1 MAKDNNP
8 LGVLIQALPDT
19 STQAKNAFKLALET
33 LTKGITVDVTV
44 IPGKGTKDAISQV
57 QKVQSTMADQ
67 ANKVEKLGLDK
78 SVKANKDALTQKA
91 NDTKKALNEEKVAIE
106 KHQREISNI
115 LRTSVKKVN
124 GMLKSESVTTDLGNY
139 ITQTKTRVPN
149 KDGTTILT
157 DTRQNLGKQTKE
169 IQDAIKRREEIIA
182 TSQKTIAQSA
192 SYGIT
197 EKNSQQVRDLI
208 DVTEK
213 YKVATDQNV
222 VSLSQEVL
230 QKEKALTR
238 SKQFQ
243 TVKLN
248 ERKAIATVTAELDR
262 YLATNTKIGSRAD
275 KTGLVSQ
282 FQLLRSQ
289 AVSGQLGKEEY
300 RTQLAELKQKTIELG
315 LETET
320 LSSSVKRLFSKH
332 FAVGIAML
340 GLGAVQ
346 QTLRQMLATVK
357 ELDKAIVNLQVATG
371 YTYEQASELLVTYT
385 KLGQQIGATTS
396 QVAESGNTWLRQ
408 GYSIEDSNK
417 LIVDSMM
424 LSKLGML
431 ESADA
436 AKYLTSAVKGYK
448 LGVDEATG
456 VVDKLTAVDMQS
468 AVDAGGIAEAMAST
482 ANGARLAGVEIDKL
496 VGIVSA
502 VGEVTQKDKIFVSLI
517 SNNY

>member
-1 MAKDNNP
+1 MANP

-19 STQAKNAFKLALET
+19 STEAKNAFKLALET

-44 IPGKGTKDAISQV
+44 RPGKGTKDAISQV

-91 NDTKKALNEEKVAIE
+91 NDTKKALNEEKVAVE

-182 TSQKTIAQSA
+182 TSQKTIAQSM
-192 SYGIT
+192 SYGINEET
-197 EKNSQQVRDLI
+197 SQQVRDLI

-213 YKVATDQNV
+213 YGVATDKNV

-243 TVKLN
+243 TVQLN

-262 YLATNTKIGSRAD
+262 YLATNTKISSNKD
-275 KTGLVSQ
+275 KSLYSQ
-282 FQLLRSQ
+282 FQLLRSK
-289 AVSGQLGKEEY
+289 AVGGQLGKEEY

-340 GLGAVQ
+340 GLGAIQ
-346 QTLRQMLATVK
+346 QTFSQMLATVK

-371 YTYEQASELLVTYT
+371 YTYGQASELLVTYT

>member
-1 MAKDNNP
+1 MANP

-19 STQAKNAFKLALET
+19 STEAKNAFKLALET

-44 IPGKGTKDAISQV
+44 RPGKGTEGAISQV

-67 ANKVEKLGLDK
+67 ANKVEKLWLDK

-91 NDTKKALNEEKVAIE
+91 NDAKKALNEEKVAVE

-182 TSQKTIAQSA
+182 TSQKTIAQSV

-213 YKVATDQNV
+213 YKVSTDQST

-262 YLATNTKIGSRAD
+262 YLATNTKISSNKD
-275 KTGLVSQ
+275 KSIYNQ
-282 FQLLRSQ
+282 FQLLRSK

-340 GLGAVQ
+340 GLGAIQ
-346 QTLRQMLATVK
+346 QTFSQMLATVK